1 MKLGLNKMSKKRQKT
16 TNKKTAQNTQK
27 KSDTKLEV
35 KPTDS
40 KMKSVKRQPKRIR
53 EARFDKL
60 DNTANLFPVIASR
73 KSSNVYRI
81 AATLT
86 EEIQPEKLQQALDMV
101 LPYFDVMHVRMKTG
115 VFWYYFEDN
124 PNPAP
129 RVMQEDMGP
138 CQYINPLLNREYLF
152 RVLYYERRIS
162 LEVFHALTDGNGAL
176 MFLKELVYQYLRLVH
191 PEIGKG
197 DRMELHEET
206 TVDRED
212 SYLKHY
218 KRPAKKS
225 YKTEKALVIRGE
237 MFPREYFGI
246 MHGYL
251 HLPDVKRVAKQY
263 GVTVNQYLIVVFAWS
278 VYKGYMH
285 SIPHRRPL
293 AVCVPVNLR
302 PYYGSA
308 TTKNFFAVVSAMFR
322 AEREDYTFE
331 EVLAQVAESLKS
343 QITKE
348 HLEEIMAYNVSNEK
362 NKALRATPLFIKN
375 IAMKIIYQMSAKANS
390 GCVTN
395 LGLVKLASP
404 YDAYVESLY
413 ATLSMSKNQNLKAA
427 VVSYKDTL
435 VFTFSSAVREVDVQ
449 KVFFRKLAEDGIDVS
464 VETNGVYYE

>member
-1 MKLGLNKMSKKRQKT
+1 MAKRKKET
-16 TNKKTAQNTQK
+16 TSQK
-27 KSDTKLEV
+27 KITEK
-35 KPTDS
+35 KPEP
-40 KMKSVKRQPKRIR
+40 RRIR

-73 KSSNVYRI
+73 KASNVFRI

-86 EEIQPEKLQQALDMV
+86 ETVRPDKLQQALDMV

-129 RVMQEDMGP
+129 RVMQEDACP
-138 CQYINPLLNREYLF
+138 CQYINPIVNREYLF
-152 RVLYYERRIS
+152 RVLYYEKRIS

-176 MFLKELVYQYLRLVH
+176 LFLKEIVYQYLRLVH
-191 PEIGKG
+191 PELGKG
-197 DRMELHEET
+197 MELHEET

-212 SYLKHY
+212 SYIKHY
-218 KRPAKKS
+218 KTPAKKS

-237 MFPREYFGI
+237 LFPREYFGI
-246 MHGYL
+246 QHGFL

-263 GVTVNQYLIVVFAWS
+263 NVTVNQYLLGVFAWA
-278 VYKGYMH
+278 VYKGYLRGMSNKH
-285 SIPHRRPL
+285 PL
-293 AVCVPVNLR
+293 SVCVPVNLR

-308 TTKNFFAVVSAMFR
+308 TTKNFFAVVSAVFR
-322 AEREDYTFE
+322 AKREDYTFE
-331 EVLAQVAESLKS
+331 EVLTQVVDSLNA

-362 NKALRATPLFIKN
+362 NRALRATPLVIKN
-375 IAMKIIYQMSAKANS
+375 LAMKLIYKASAKANS
-390 GCVTN
+390 GCITN
-395 LGLVKLASP
+395 LGLVKLAAP

-413 ATLSMSKNQNLKAA
+413 ALLSMSKNQNIKAG
-427 VVSYKDTL
+427 VISYKDTL
-435 VFTFSSAVREVDVQ
+435 AFTFSSAVRETEIQ
-449 KVFFRKLAEDGIDVS
+449 KVFFRKLSEDGIAVS

>member
-1 MKLGLNKMSKKRQKT
+1 
-16 TNKKTAQNTQK
+16 
-27 KSDTKLEV
+27 
-35 KPTDS
+35 
-40 KMKSVKRQPKRIR
+40 
-53 EARFDKL
+53 
-60 DNTANLFPVIASR
+60 
-73 KSSNVYRI
+73 
-81 AATLT
+81 
-86 EEIQPEKLQQALDMV
+86 
-101 LPYFDVMHVRMKTG
+101 
-115 VFWYYFEDN
+115 
-124 PNPAP
+124 
-129 RVMQEDMGP
+129 MQEDMGP

-263 GVTVNQYLIVVFAWS
+263 GVTVNQYLLGVFAWS

>member
-1 MKLGLNKMSKKRQKT
+1 M
-16 TNKKTAQNTQK
+16 
-27 KSDTKLEV
+27 
-35 KPTDS
+35 
-40 KMKSVKRQPKRIR
+40 
-53 EARFDKL
+53 
-60 DNTANLFPVIASR
+60 
-73 KSSNVYRI
+73 
-81 AATLT
+81 
-86 EEIQPEKLQQALDMV
+86 
-101 LPYFDVMHVRMKTG
+101 
-115 VFWYYFEDN
+115 
-124 PNPAP
+124 
-129 RVMQEDMGP
+129 
-138 CQYINPLLNREYLF
+138 
-152 RVLYYERRIS
+152 
-162 LEVFHALTDGNGAL
+162 TDGNGAL

-263 GVTVNQYLIVVFAWS
+263 GVTVNQYLLGVFAWS

-331 EVLAQVAESLKS
+331 EVLAQVAESLKN

-404 YDAYVESLY
+404 YDTYVESLY

-449 KVFFRKLAEDGIDVS
+449 KVFFRKLSEDGIDVS

>member
-1 MKLGLNKMSKKRQKT
+1 MKKKTVTSETEEITIDNKRQKRKRE
-16 TNKKTAQNTQK
+16 KKAYR
-27 KSDTKLEV
+27 E
-35 KPTDS
+35 
-40 KMKSVKRQPKRIR
+40 IR
-53 EARFDKL
+53 WDRL
-60 DNTANLFPVIASR
+60 DNTAHLFPVIAGENM
-73 KSSNVYRI
+73 SNVYRI
-81 AATLT
+81 SVTLT
-86 EEIQPEKLQQALDMV
+86 ELVQPDILQQALNIV
-101 LPYFDVMHVRMKTG
+101 LPKMDGFNLRLRMG

-263 GVTVNQYLIVVFAWS
+263 GVTVNQYLIGVFAWS

>member
-1 MKLGLNKMSKKRQKT
+1 MSNSKKKKQQLQ
-16 TNKKTAQNTQK
+16 NKKIGKEKPEKAKTNT
-27 KSDTKLEV
+27 T
-35 KPTDS
+35 PRR
-40 KMKSVKRQPKRIR
+40 MR

-86 EEIQPEKLQQALDMV
+86 ESVIPDKLQQALDMV

-129 RVMQEDMGP
+129 RVLKEDACP

-152 RVLYYERRIS
+152 RVLYYENRIS

-176 MFLKELVYQYLRLVH
+176 LFLKEILYQYLRLVH

-197 DRMELHEET
+197 DRLELHEET

-212 SYLKHY
+212 SYVKNYRH
-218 KRPAKKS
+218 PAKKS

-251 HLPDVKRVAKQY
+251 HLPDIKRVAKQY
-263 GVTVNQYLIVVFAWS
+263 AVTVNQYLLGVFAWS
-278 VYKGYMH
+278 VYTGYLH
-285 SIPHRRPL
+285 KIPNKRPL
-293 AVCVPVNLR
+293 SVCVPVNLR
-302 PYYGSA
+302 PYYESA
-308 TTKNFFAVVSAMFR
+308 TTKNFFAVVSAVFR
-322 AEREDYTFE
+322 ADREDYTFE
-331 EVLAQVAESLKS
+331 EVLGQVVESLDS
-343 QITKE
+343 QITKD

-362 NKALRATPLFIKN
+362 NRVLRAVPLFIKN
-375 IAMKIIYQMSAKANS
+375 IAMKLTYKMSAKANS
-390 GCVTN
+390 GCITN

-404 YDAYVESLY
+404 YDTYVTSLY
-413 ATLSMSKNQNLKAA
+413 ALLSMSKNQNLKAG
-427 VVSYKDTL
+427 VISYQDTL

-449 KVFFRKLAEDGIDVS
+449 KAFFRKLAEDGVEVS